1 MENNFKKSE
10 EILAEIYR
18 NTQLALQSI
27 VDILPETDAE
37 DLKEEILRQ
46 HEIYEQ
52 FAARASVLARDK
64 GIELKEP
71 NVFKKAMMWGSIK
84 MNTLT
89 DNTRAHIADMMI
101 QGTVMG
107 ITSLK
112 TSASEM
118 GESADEEIKTLL
130 SDLIEAEEGFEKK
143 LKEYL

>member
-27 VDILPETDAE
+27 VDILPETEAD
-37 DLKEEILRQ
+37 DLKEEILRE

-52 FAARASVLARDK
+52 FAARASVLARNK

-118 GESADEEIKTLL
+118 GEYADEEIKTLL